1 MFLAFALLT
10 LGLILVIKGA
20 DLLVDGATFL
30 AKRFNISE
38 LAVGLTIVAFGTSAP
53 ELVVNSFASY
63 KGHYDIVFSNVIGSN
78 NFNLFIVLG
87 IAGLIYPLRVQHST
101 VWKEIPISFF
111 AIICIFILSNS
122 FISNNQI
129 LSRLDGII
137 LIILF
142 FAFLYY
148 VYLQLK
154 SKPEDINNNII
165 EVSNKAVWKI
175 VLLIISGLIG
185 LILGGKLVVD
195 NAITLAEIFGMSQK
209 LIGLTIVAIGTSL
222 PELATSVVAAVK
234 KNNDIAVGNIIGSN
248 IFNLFLILGVSSLI
262 NPIEYNLTFNTDL
275 YVLAGGTILLFAYMF
290 TGKKV
295 KLDRWEAIMLLA
307 IYISYTIWI
316 IQAELQNPD
325 ISIASIC

>member
-10 LGLILVIKGA
+10 LGLVLLIKGA

-30 AKRFNISE
+30 AKRFNISD

-63 KGHYDIVFSNVIGSN
+63 NGHYDIVFSNVIGSN

-87 IAGLIYPLRVQHST
+87 IAGLIYPLRVQSST

-111 AIICIFILSNS
+111 AIICVFILSNS
-122 FISNNQI
+122 I
-129 LSRLDGII
+129 LSDNQLLNRIDGAI
-137 LIILF
+137 LIIFF

-154 SKPEDINNNII
+154 SKPDEKTENNI
-165 EVSNKAVWKI
+165 EASNKSVWKI
-175 VLLIISGLIG
+175 VLLILSGLFG
-185 LILGGKLVVD
+185 LVVGGKLVVD
-195 NAITLAEIFGMSQK
+195 NAITLAELFGMSQK
-209 LIGLTIVAIGTSL
+209 LIGLTIVAVGTSL
-222 PELATSVVAAVK
+222 PELATSVVAAIK

-262 NPIEYNLTFNTDL
+262 NPIAYSLTFNTDL
-275 YVLAGGTILLFAYMF
+275 YILAAGTLLLFIYMF

-295 KLDRWEAIMLLA
+295 KLDRWEALTLLS
-307 IYISYTIWI
+307 IYIIYTAYVIRV
-316 IQAELQNPD
+316 EL
-325 ISIASIC
+325 